1 MQIKDSVVL
10 ITGAAT
16 RVGRQVALYL
26 AERGAHIS
34 FSYYLET
41 EPWQQ
46 TLDEIE
52 ALGVKAM
59 AMPVEIRDS
68 AQIKQFVQKTVEHF
82 GKIDVVINSAS
93 IWLKA
98 PFLEITEADWDL
110 AMDVNLKGPFL
121 MAQAVAPYMLKQGN
135 GLVINITDLSA
146 YQLWPGYAHHGVSKA
161 GLAWLTKAMALE
173 LAPHI
178 RVNAIAPGT
187 VLLPENAPPEKV
199 KWAVEKSVLQRVG
212 SPEDVARMAT
222 FLIENDFTTGA
233 VYFVDGGRSLV

>member
-46 TLDEIE
+46 TLAEIE

-59 AMPVEIRDS
+59 AMPVEVRDS

-187 VLLPENAPPEKV
+187 VLLPENAPPEKA
-199 KWAVEKSVLQRVG
+199 KWAIEKSVLQRVG

>member
-1 MQIKDSVVL
+1 MRIKDSVVL

-46 TLDEIE
+46 TLAEIK

-110 AMDVNLKGPFL
+110 AMDINLKGPFL

>member
-46 TLDEIE
+46 TLAEIE

>member
-233 VYFVDGGRSLV
+233 IYFVDGGRSLV

>member
-1 MQIKDSVVL
+1 MQIEDSVVL
-10 ITGAAT
+10 ITGAAM

-41 EPWQQ
+41 EPWQE
-46 TLDEIE
+46 TLSEIK

-68 AQIKQFVQKTVEHF
+68 AQIKQFVQKTVEYF

-121 MAQAVAPYMLKQGN
+121 MAQAVAPHMLKQGN

-187 VLLPENAPPEKV
+187 VLLAEDAPPEKV
-199 KWAVEKSVLQRVG
+199 QWAIEKSVLRRIG
-212 SPEDVARMAT
+212 SPEDVARMAA

>member
-10 ITGAAT
+10 ITGAAM

-26 AERGAHIS
+26 AEKGAHIS
-34 FSYYLET
+34 FSYYLED

-46 TLDEIE
+46 TLAEIE

-59 AMPVEIRDS
+59 AMQVEVRDR
-68 AQIKQFVQKTVEHF
+68 ARVDQFVRKTVESF
-82 GKIDVVINSAS
+82 GRIDVVINNAS

-121 MAQAVAPYMLKQGN
+121 VAQAAAPQMRQQGS
-135 GLVINITDLSA
+135 GLILNMTDLSA

-173 LAPHI
+173 LAPEI

-187 VLLPENAPPEKV
+187 VLLPENATPEKV
-199 KWAVEKSVLQRVG
+199 QWAIEKSVLRRVG
-212 SPEDVARMAT
+212 SPDDVARMAA

-233 VYFVDGGRSLV
+233 VYFVDGGRALV